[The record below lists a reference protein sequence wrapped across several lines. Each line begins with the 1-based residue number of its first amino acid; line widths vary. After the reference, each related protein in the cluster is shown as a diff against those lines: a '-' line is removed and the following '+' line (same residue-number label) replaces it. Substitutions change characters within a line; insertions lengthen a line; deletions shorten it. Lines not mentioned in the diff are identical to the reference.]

1 MALDFNS
8 KFVKTTEDTTA
19 DIDVGS
25 RLLVRV
31 PKDAELLSKGETA
44 LQKRQ
49 RQKREARKKHHE
61 AKSNPGGQL
70 VVAGGKGG
78 SAAEDDNLG
87 GGDEGNGDEDGD
99 EDLEED
105 DPDTYTE
112 ELYTLSHRTKD
123 RFSPKYL
130 TMTEKINRISVREC
144 KALTGLVSERKNSK
158 VVRDVLLLELILR
171 SLKGLFRLYMRGCT
185 RVYGVTS
192 EQPLR
197 VLCQQF
203 LNMVTGAHPRSEDM
217 WNEEVLVQM
226 ESRFGVRCLSTME
239 KKNLSRHV
247 RRISNP
253 KNAWP
258 NTIVRLTTMMG
269 IELTVQ
275 CKEKLQAEPR
285 MFTFSLTDLR
295 HVGSRIKHNLNLLD
309 FSEAQLLSV
318 RARRAQ
324 GLTYEQTLRHGKGGG
339 PLLHLRLSERL
350 ASRIAFNLGD
360 GGMGMSGYY
369 SRTVVFEVP
378 TPIMNDFPQRGCR
391 FDAGR
396 QARIDVKYHRELS
409 PFDPTRPFS
418 TTLWM
423 KMAEPEDFEY
433 NDPAAAAASV
443 GGKNVT
449 GEGTKRVVLQTG
461 RYTLAVTKD
470 DVLIF
475 AIFCVEWGSDIVL
488 RGPKLDS
495 KGGRWHHIAMTYD
508 GKRERFLFF
517 LSLLPV
523 YPRRS
528 HVDFEHPFVI
538 LLFFSFFLF
547 FFSFFL
553 PFSFSR
559 CCGKVVRER
568 LGGMLCRRA
577 GACAQ
582 GEKFINTSFPF

>member
-1 MALDFNS
+1 MNLRHLGLLRCHFWFQLPGRVALDFNS

-78 SAAEDDNLG
+78 GKGGSAALGDNLG

-158 VVRDVLLLELILR
+158 VVRDVLLLEMILR

-275 CKEKLQAEPR
+275 CKEKLHAEPR

-423 KMAEPEDFEY
+423 KMAEPEDVEY
-433 NDPAAAAASV
+433 DDPAAAAANV

-488 RGPKLDS
+488 RGPKLDP

-508 GKRERFLFF
+508 GKREIFCFFYCCYQCAHRAHMWILTPSRYLFL
-517 LSLLPV
+517 
-523 YPRRS
+523 
-528 HVDFEHPFVI
+528 
-538 LLFFSFFLF
+538 
-547 FFSFFL
+547 
-553 PFSFSR
+553 
-559 CCGKVVRER
+559 
-568 LGGMLCRRA
+568 
-577 GACAQ
+577 
-582 GEKFINTSFPF
+582 